1 MPKTDCEIT
10 GFRKPYNTATFD
22 TEKHICTTTNLSKK
36 YDSTDVE
43 KYIDDSQTSF
53 KSMTSL
59 ANEALRRQNENEQTE
74 DTLMFGGDSNIKIK
88 LQRTI
93 FRVKFIVKFLAGAG

>member
-10 GFRKPYNTATFD
+10 GYQKPYNTTTVD
-22 TEKHICTTTNLSKK
+22 TEKHICTITSFSKK

-43 KYIDDSQTSF
+43 KYIDGSHTSS
-53 KSMTSL
+53 KSVTSL
-59 ANEALRRQNENEQTE
+59 ANEALCRQNENEQTE

-93 FRVKFIVKFLAGAG
+93 FRVKL